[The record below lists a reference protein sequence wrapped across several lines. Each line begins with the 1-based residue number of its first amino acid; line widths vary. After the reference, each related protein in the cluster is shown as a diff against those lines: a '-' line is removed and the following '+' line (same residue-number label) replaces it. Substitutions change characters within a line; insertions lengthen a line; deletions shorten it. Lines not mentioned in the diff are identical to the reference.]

1 MSHNQ
6 TVTCVPSVKCLP
18 KLVSE
23 QELEVYLITFRI
35 IASLNN
41 WPKEHWSAIL
51 QTQLKGKALRIFAE
65 LPDSVIQDF
74 NQLQA
79 ALLAA

>member
-1 MSHNQ
+1 
-6 TVTCVPSVKCLP
+6 
-18 KLVSE
+18 VSE
-23 QELEVYLITFRI
+23 QELEVYLITFRK

-51 QTQLKGKALRIFAE
+51 QTQLKDKALRVFVE

-74 NQLQA
+74 DQLQV
-79 ALLAA
+79 ALLPAYELSPEHYHKKIRDIRKLD